1 MKCISNRKSIS
12 GGTLNYY
19 RGFRRHV
26 QRSPPHEGS
35 RKGSVICERKNA
47 GSLDPKLEIKGFQAL
62 QIMNK
67 EKEYKQ

>member
-1 MKCISNRKSIS
+1 MKCISTKKSIS
-12 GGTLNYY
+12 GGGLNYC
-19 RGFRRHV
+19 RGFRRRV
-26 QRSPPHEGS
+26 QRSPPRV
-35 RKGSVICERKNA
+35 RKGSMICKRKNA

>member
-1 MKCISNRKSIS
+1 M
-12 GGTLNYY
+12 
-19 RGFRRHV
+19 
-26 QRSPPHEGS
+26 
-35 RKGSVICERKNA
+35 ICKRKNA